1 MALVTPQELADEL
14 NIDTSDNE
22 IKTLDSLI
30 ESAKAMIKSSI
41 KLKITDDEILA
52 VNTELYNRLIKTLAT
67 SLYYDRELSIGYSIG
82 VMIMMTNLRS
92 EVLGADDELQA

>member
-1 MALVTPQELADEL
+1 MALVTSQELADEL
-14 NIDTSDNE
+14 NIDNSDNE

-30 ESAKAMIKSSI
+30 ASAKAMIKSSI
-41 KLKITDDEILA
+41 KLKVTDDDILA
-52 VNTELYNRLIKTLAT
+52 VNADLYNRLIKTMAT
-67 SLYYDRELSIGYSIG
+67 SLYYDRELSAGYSKG

>member
-1 MALVTPQELADEL
+1 MALVTSQELADEL

-30 ESAKAMIKSSI
+30 ESATAMIKSSI
-41 KLKITDDEILA
+41 KLKVTDDDILT
-52 VNTELYNRLIKTLAT
+52 VNADLYNRLIKTMAT
-67 SLYYDRELSIGYSIG
+67 SLYYDRELSSGYSKG

-92 EVLGADDELQA
+92 EVLGVDDELQA

>member
-1 MALVTPQELADEL
+1 MALVTSQELADEL

-30 ESAKAMIKSSI
+30 ASATAMIKSSI
-41 KLKITDDEILA
+41 KLKVTDDDILA
-52 VNTELYNRLIKTLAT
+52 VNADLYNRLIKTMAT
-67 SLYYDRELSIGYSIG
+67 SLYYDRELSAGYSKG

>member
-30 ESAKAMIKSSI
+30 ASAKAMIKSSI
-41 KLKITDDEILA
+41 KLKVTDDDILT
-52 VNTELYNRLIKTLAT
+52 VNADLYNRLIKTIAT
-67 SLYYDRELSIGYSIG
+67 SLYYDRELSNGYSTG
-82 VMIMMTNLRS
+82 VRIMLTNLRS

>member
-30 ESAKAMIKSSI
+30 ASAKSLIKSSI
-41 KLKITDDEILA
+41 NLQVADADILA
-52 VNTELYNRLIKTLAT
+52 VNADLYNRLIKTMAT
-67 SLYYDRELSIGYSIG
+67 SLYYDRELSSGYSKG
-82 VMIMMTNLRS
+82 VLIMMTNLRA
-92 EVLGADDELQA
+92 EVLGAYNA